1 MFQIIILLLS
11 ATVGSILAT
20 PSSSS
25 IPCGPL
31 GCDTGP
37 FHTNHAQFKVS
48 TMDTTDQY
56 IDVYYPNTSTT
67 PKLTRQYPL
76 ISYAHGLDGGGNIDY
91 IAYKPMLQAIASHGF
106 IVVFPR
112 SCDIGCSFEHCIN
125 LPSDPFCFGQ
135 FYKEQLK
142 ALEWAQN
149 PSNASAK
156 NILNN
161 INHTYGYGIVGHSMG
176 GQATLFSSSYLNAS
190 NNNIKAAV
198 MQHAYTHEAPSPT
211 IPFLAF
217 TGSYDTIATPS
228 MTHAF
233 FDAAAKSGKAKHR
246 GYVNKKDASH
256 LEPIVWPQ
264 VPSLAKYTVAWL
276 KIYLEKVEGVQDG
289 INYMELIYGN
299 GTDSLCG
306 GGDGE
311 MIECVVTPRAG
322 YRTPLIVPATAKE
335 FKCYSDTNCT
345 NHFHGLKK
353 PYCVVK
359 SNPKGLYDYGT
370 CTHVPPGNGCE
381 QKGVQII
388 VDPTGCS
395 GAAGLL
401 DEECGIKPFPCEG
414 PGQCTCQAN
423 NCVICTH
430 PCDNGDFG
438 PKIDCSDL
446 IYLSRT
452 CWDGKATTKPERK
465 NCTAYK

>member
-11 ATVGSILAT
+11 VTVGSILAT
-20 PSSSS
+20 SSSSS

-142 ALEWAQN
+142 ALKWAQN

-156 NILNN
+156 NILNS

-276 KIYLEKVEGVQDG
+276 KIYLEKVEGVQDFSIDIEIKHYECSKSERG
-289 INYMELIYGN
+289 HPEW
-299 GTDSLCG
+299 TSVKFVSVSQHG
-306 GGDGE
+306 GFLSD
-311 MIECVVTPRAG
+311 VTYKCRS
-322 YRTPLIVPATAKE
+322 E
-335 FKCYSDTNCT
+335 FRRN
-345 NHFHGLKK
+345 
-353 PYCVVK
+353 VK
-359 SNPKGLYDYGT
+359 
-370 CTHVPPGNGCE
+370 
-381 QKGVQII
+381 
-388 VDPTGCS
+388 
-395 GAAGLL
+395 
-401 DEECGIKPFPCEG
+401 
-414 PGQCTCQAN
+414 
-423 NCVICTH
+423 
-430 PCDNGDFG
+430 
-438 PKIDCSDL
+438 
-446 IYLSRT
+446 R
-452 CWDGKATTKPERK
+452 
-465 NCTAYK
+465 